1 MKWLTFIW
9 YTEPRSPTLQR
20 ILYQLN
26 HQGNPRILEWVAYPF
41 SSGSFRPRN
50 WTRVSFIAG
59 RFFTSWATREPP
71 KKILFIILTSKVC
84 PGSSCILDRLSQDRI
99 WYQGEK
105 PELQICSGFNF
116 QCFKR
121 FLSRR
126 SCMTTCLSLVEARAT
141 CNTPAVLL
149 NPSVYSTWKI
159 LVHSST
165 F

>member
-1 MKWLTFIW
+1 M
-9 YTEPRSPTLQR
+9 S
-20 ILYQLN
+20 

-41 SSGSFRPRN
+41 SSGSSQPRN
-50 WTRVSFIAG
+50 WTGVSIAG
-59 RFFTSWATREPP
+59 GFFTSWATREAL

-84 PGSSCILDRLSQDRI
+84 LGSSCILDRLSQDRI

-105 PELQICSGFNF
+105 PELEICSGFNF
-116 QCFKR
+116 LWFKR

-126 SCMTTCLSLVEARAT
+126 SCMTTCLSLVEASAT
-141 CNTPAVLL
+141 CSTPEVLL
-149 NPSVYSTWKI
+149 NPSVHSTWKG